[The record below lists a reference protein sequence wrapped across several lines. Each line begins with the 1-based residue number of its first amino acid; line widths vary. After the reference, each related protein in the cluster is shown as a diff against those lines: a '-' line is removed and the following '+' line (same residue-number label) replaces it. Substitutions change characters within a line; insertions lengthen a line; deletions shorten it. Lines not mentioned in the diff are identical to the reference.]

1 MGIVRRVAFDVTPV
15 ISGRTGIAR
24 YVNELGAALERRPV
38 ELHRYAIGRS
48 SYPLPVGTRH
58 VHVPARIV
66 DRWWRVV
73 PWPNVD
79 RLAGDA
85 DVVHATGL
93 LTPPTRHPLVVTVHD
108 VAAVR
113 YPNLHPT
120 RHVRQQRTQLR
131 ALDRAAAILTVSQAT
146 ADDLV
151 HFGVRPERIVVAP
164 LGLSSLPQA
173 AATGLTAERK
183 RGYLLTVGESSPR
196 KRYDVVLRALSRVD
210 RDLELVMAGPPAADE
225 ERLRS
230 LVGALGLGSRVRRLG
245 AVPDAALAGLYR
257 DALALCFPSVAEG
270 FGLPVLE
277 AMAAGLPVV
286 ARDIPVAREL
296 AGDAAIYLAGDD
308 ERVWAET
315 IEALVSDAALRERCS
330 SAGRARAAEFTWDR
344 TAAATLEA
352 YRIAA
357 DGAP

>member
-1 MGIVRRVAFDVTPV
+1 
-15 ISGRTGIAR
+15 
-24 YVNELGAALERRPV
+24 
-38 ELHRYAIGRS
+38 
-48 SYPLPVGTRH
+48 
-58 VHVPARIV
+58 
-66 DRWWRVV
+66 
-73 PWPNVD
+73 VD

-85 DVVHATGL
+85 DIVHATGL
-93 LTPPTRHPLVVTVHD
+93 LTPPALRPLVVTVHD

-113 YPNLHPT
+113 YPKLHPA

-151 HFGVRPERIVVAP
+151 QVGVRPERIVVAP

-173 AATGLTAERK
+173 AAGRLTAERK
-183 RGYLLTVGESSPR
+183 RGYILTVGESSPR
-196 KRYDVVLRALSRVD
+196 KRYDVVLRALTRVD

-230 LVGALGLGSRVRRLG
+230 LVRALGLGRRVRRLG
-245 AVPDAALAGLYR
+245 AVSDAALAGLYR

-308 ERVWAET
+308 ERVWAEA
-315 IEALVSDAALRERCS
+315 IEALASDAELRERCS

-344 TAAATLEA
+344 TAAATLKA